1 MSHRGEQSKKII
13 TFADRTTMARLND
26 FINRIDFGPL
36 QRYCEEH
43 GEPYR
48 YVKGECLVA
57 QGAVC
62 RWFAVVRSGYF
73 KFCTVASDGSLCVTG
88 FSFAGE
94 VTTDYVRSFL
104 FGKPCLTSIIA
115 GEDTDVLRIP
125 LADIRKIGMTPQQ
138 ALFESAT
145 SVLLDE
151 AYRRYLD
158 FYSKTPSE
166 RYRDLIVRC
175 PEDIIR
181 LPFNELASYL
191 SVSRRQFLRIR
202 ETVNRK

>member
-1 MSHRGEQSKKII
+1 MQIPRRCKIGYGLYLGHGICMVINPNTIIGNNVNLSHFLNIGSNKKTAATIGDNVWI
-13 TFADRTTMARLND
+13 
-26 FINRIDFGPL
+26 GPGV
-36 QRYCEEH
+36 CIVEDVH
-43 GEPYR
+43 IGNNAT
-48 YVKGECLVA
+48 VGA
-57 QGAVC
+57 GAV
-62 RWFAVVRSGYF
+62 VTKDVPEGS
-73 KFCTVASDGSLCVTG
+73 TV
-88 FSFAGE
+88 
-94 VTTDYVRSFL
+94 
-104 FGKPCLTSIIA
+104 A

-151 AYRRYLD
+151 AYRRYLA

-175 PEDIIR
+175 PENIIC